1 MAKPPDNQDCGPHKG
16 YVVGYGKPPVPSR
29 FKDGRSGNP
38 RGRPKTSKNRATIIN
53 KALNERVVVTDNGK
67 RKTITKQE
75 AVFKQLVNR
84 AAGGDHR
91 AAQLLL
97 AEIREIEAR
106 IAATPSGREVI
117 EENDQQVFQNFL
129 KRIQTQGDDNGR
141 DGNSDRG

>member
-1 MAKPPDNQDCGPHKG
+1 MAKPPDNQDCAPHKD
-16 YVVGYGKPPVPSR
+16 YVVGYGKPPVHSR
-29 FKDGRSGNP
+29 FKDGQSGNP
-38 RGRPKTSKNRATIIN
+38 RGRPKTSKNRTTIIN
-53 KALNERVVVTDNGK
+53 QALNERVVVTDKGR

-91 AAQLLL
+91 AVQLLL

-106 IAATPSGREVI
+106 IAATPNGREVI

-129 KRIQTQGDDNGR
+129 KRIQSQGDDNGNG
-141 DGNSDRG
+141 GNSNRS